1 MGYQNTIDI
10 LLNDVED
17 LKELLL
23 HVREKEH
30 MSAIEIDLAKDK
42 LRQVYDIFRM
52 LETPEANNQQT
63 VENEKIKE
71 DKPLVKPDE
80 KETKDQANKKPQETT
95 GEQPP
100 KTENPV
106 RTEDFK
112 VKSTTENQPP
122 LTEEEMTMTLGDK
135 YKSLSDSLNDHMG
148 KSKKNSDLA
157 SKYQTKPIKNIHTAI
172 GLNEKFQLIKELFKG
187 DSDLYNQTI
196 NELNN
201 ASNFNEAYMYLNEN
215 FNWDMDDRLV
225 KRILELTRRKF
236 ISANDE

>member
-10 LLNDVED
+10 LLNDIED

-52 LETPEANNQQT
+52 LEKPQASEQPAEKNQQ
-63 VENEKIKE
+63 VNE
-71 DKPLVKPDE
+71 DKPLEMQEIKKE
-80 KETKDQANKKPQETT
+80 KEPEKKQPRETAS
-95 GEQPP
+95 EQIPN
-100 KTENPV
+100 TEKEV
-106 RTEDFK
+106 RTEGFK
-112 VKSTTENQPP
+112 VKSNTEHQPP

-135 YKSLSDSLNDHMG
+135 YKSLSNSLNDHMG
-148 KSKKNSDLA
+148 KGKKSNDLA

-196 NELNN
+196 NQLNN

-236 ISANDE
+236 ISTSDE